1 MNQKEPICKIYSR
14 SRFKIFKP
22 KRYNFT
28 KKPKDKFKIFY
39 IEVIFVAII
48 TLLVIYKSI
57 DPIFETI
64 CLDEAKSIATKIT
77 NDDSTK
83 VIEKYNYNDLFSIER
98 DENGNIQMIKAN
110 IFTIDLLTSDIASL
124 IQEDLDNS
132 KTSEV
137 PISIGSFTG
146 VKILSGVGPN
156 IKIKISSSGNVTTDL
171 RSEFIEKGINQTI
184 HRIYLQIDCN
194 VDILTPVKSI
204 GSNISNQVL
213 LAENVIIGQIPSTYY
228 NLEGMENVKETLETI
243 K

>member
-1 MNQKEPICKIYSR
+1 MNQKEHICKIYSR

-22 KRYNFT
+22 KKDNFI
-28 KKPKDKFKIFY
+28 KKPKAKLKIFY

-48 TLLVIYKSI
+48 TLLVIYESI

-83 VIEKYNYNDLFSIER
+83 IIEKYNYNDLFSIER